1 MAIQVKQRDRKKEA
15 IALRLLLDEYPTIDF
30 GVMNPD
36 RMPIMIL
43 PNGPHTV
50 LLFLSI
56 DNWNT
61 IKRKITKLIS
71 SKGCVI
77 CFETKKELSP
87 CCQLC
92 CDTYCMDCLQKIK
105 ICSICRQSFDSYL
118 EIH

>member
-1 MAIQVKQRDRKKEA
+1 MNIQIKQRDRKKEGVV
-15 IALRLLLDEYPTIDF
+15 LRLLLREYPTIDF
-30 GVMNPD
+30 GIMQHDN
-36 RMPIMIL
+36 MPIMML
-43 PNGPHTV
+43 PNGSHTL

-56 DNWNT
+56 DTLND

-77 CFETKKELSP
+77 CFETKKELTP